1 MDNDAQFT
9 TFEIDPVIS
18 QPIPVELLAF
28 SLEFTKTIQS
38 LERTFEEN
46 PEMAKDI
53 QLQLLEHLGK
63 FLRLMDQNNLKRS
76 HITKITAF
84 LW

>member
-28 SLEFTKTIQS
+28 SLEFTKTIQI
-38 LERTFEEN
+38 LGAHILRKT

-53 QLQLLEHLGK
+53 QLQLLGHLGK
-63 FLRLMDQNNLKRS
+63 FLRTDGIENNLKRS
-76 HITKITAF
+76 QI
-84 LW
+84 